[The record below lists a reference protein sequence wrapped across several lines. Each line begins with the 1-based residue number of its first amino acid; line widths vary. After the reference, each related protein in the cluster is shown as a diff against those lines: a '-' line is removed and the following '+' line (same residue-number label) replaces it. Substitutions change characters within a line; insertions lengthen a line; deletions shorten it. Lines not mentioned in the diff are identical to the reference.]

1 MSRIL
6 FLCTGNYYR
15 SRFAEEYFNHVA
27 VHHGVP
33 WRADSKA
40 LVRDLGSIGNR
51 GPISPHALAQ
61 LAALGVPSRGEP
73 RWPARVEA
81 ADFLRYPRVVALS
94 RREHEPMLR
103 AHFPEHALAVEYME
117 IGDIDVETPQAA
129 IARLARELDTLVA
142 ELRSPSGA

>member
-1 MSRIL
+1 
-6 FLCTGNYYR
+6 
-15 SRFAEEYFNHVA
+15 
-27 VHHGVP
+27 
-33 WRADSKA
+33 
-40 LVRDLGSIGNR
+40 
-51 GPISPHALAQ
+51 
-61 LAALGVPSRGEP
+61 
-73 RWPARVEA
+73 VEA